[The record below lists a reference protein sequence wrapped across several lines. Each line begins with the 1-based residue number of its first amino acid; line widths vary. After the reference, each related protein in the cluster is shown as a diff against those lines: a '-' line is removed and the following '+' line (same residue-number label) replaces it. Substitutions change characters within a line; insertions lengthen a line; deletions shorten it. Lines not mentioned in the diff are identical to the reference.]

1 MQLTKPCFEKGPIF
15 ATRFSKNGQ
24 WLLSA
29 SLDGTTCLWDVKEKR
44 LHKQYRNHRGGCLSI
59 SFDSECFISFGLSDC
74 CLDVEWITADTF
86 ASCGADQRIFIM
98 RVDEDEAI
106 KVFK

>member
-1 MQLTKPCFEKGPIF
+1 MERRVYGT
-15 ATRFSKNGQ
+15 SKR
-24 WLLSA
+24 SA
-29 SLDGTTCLWDVKEKR
+29 YTNNIAITEVAVCQSR
-44 LHKQYRNHRGGCLSI
+44 LIPNV
-59 SFDSECFISFGLSDC
+59 FISFGLSDC